1 MEGLTITTERVRH
14 LLGEIH
20 RRALEYRVCA
30 ARDIVGPGGG
40 VYITAGTPLDGK
52 HLSWLERRNPSGR
65 SEVFVEVV
73 LQRGDQEPVRPP
85 DLELTA
91 AEPDPD
97 YHRGAE
103 RASAEVCTRA
113 QAVAQQAEAVYRVIG
128 KADPGIG
135 DLRRADT
142 EGGLREFESRVK
154 SLQAAVRTAID
165 LYLSGNTLVLDLIV
179 KFQLGKKA
187 VRHALNVAAFATEMA
202 ARLALVDRGLAAY
215 FGDDGEDEPPGE
227 GGKPPDKGDKSP
239 GEGDKPPDKGG
250 KSPGT
255 GDKSPDK
262 GDKPP
267 DTGDE
272 SPGKGDEATTIPVE
286 DLDGTETGGSREA
299 RFRRELAEIFL
310 GGFMHDC
317 GLWNE
322 PYCLTG
328 GHEAAGARLV
338 WELGEVRRYA
348 PCLVKMVLFHSDVLR
363 LADRQGVVKVIEA
376 PGDPDRVTFRREF
389 YRTDADART
398 AMEIRPGNFDAR
410 ILTPTDLRHVLPVAL
425 AERYVTHTQDIH
437 AQARWQVIN
446 DLARH
451 ARQGLYL
458 QYAVTLCNSQVEV
471 IAPRRAYVAL
481 DGAISVSTRDRRQG
495 RRAQRLDVTEFE
507 AVSLRHAGDRNS
519 PHLITLFL
527 RRPDGSR
534 CRAEY
539 LPPQDADLWERC
551 AGPESRLYIP
561 VGRFRNSLSCR
572 VTGFVSEEV
581 YARVL
586 LEYERELES
595 RQAR

>member
-1 MEGLTITTERVRH
+1 MEGLTISTERVRQ
-14 LLGEIH
+14 LLGEIGK
-20 RRALEYRVCA
+20 RGLDYRVCA

-40 VYITAGTPLDGK
+40 VYITAGTPLEGR
-52 HLSWLERRNPSGR
+52 HLSWLERRSPAGR
-65 SEVFVEVV
+65 SEVLVEVV
-73 LQRGDQEPVRPP
+73 LQRADEGPVHAA

-91 AEPDPD
+91 AVPDPD
-97 YHRGAE
+97 YHHGAE
-103 RASAEVCTRA
+103 RVSAEVCTRA
-113 QAVAQQAEAVYRVIG
+113 QGVAQQAEAVYRAIG

-142 EGGLREFESRVK
+142 EGGLREFEARVK
-154 SLQAAVRTAID
+154 SLQAAVRNAID

-215 FGDDGEDEPPGE
+215 FDDYDEDEETNPDGLASKAAGGPPDQSDDGE
-227 GGKPPDKGDKSP
+227 
-239 GEGDKPPDKGG
+239 
-250 KSPGT
+250 
-255 GDKSPDK
+255 
-262 GDKPP
+262 
-267 DTGDE
+267 
-272 SPGKGDEATTIPVE
+272 
-286 DLDGTETGGSREA
+286 SREA

-322 PYCLTG
+322 PYCLAG
-328 GHEAAGARLV
+328 GHEAMGAKLA

-348 PCLVKMVLFHSDVLR
+348 PSLVKMVLFHSDVLR
-363 LADRQGVVKVIEA
+363 LAECQGVVKVVES
-376 PGDPDRVTFRREF
+376 PEDPDQVTFRREF
-389 YRTDADART
+389 YRTDEDART
-398 AMEIRPGNFDAR
+398 AVEIRSGEYDAR
-410 ILTPTDLRHVLPVAL
+410 ILTPAELRHVLPVAL
-425 AERYVTHTQDIH
+425 AERYVTQTQDIH
-437 AQARWQVIN
+437 ARARWEVIN

-451 ARQGLYL
+451 ARRGLYL
-458 QYAVTLCNSQVEV
+458 QYVVSLCNLQVEV
-471 IAPRRAYVAL
+471 IAPRRAYVVL
-481 DGAISVSTRDRRQG
+481 DGVVSVSTHDSRQG

-534 CRAEY
+534 CRAAY
-539 LPPQDADLWERC
+539 LTPQDADLWERC

-561 VGRFRNSLSCR
+561 VGRFRNGLSCR